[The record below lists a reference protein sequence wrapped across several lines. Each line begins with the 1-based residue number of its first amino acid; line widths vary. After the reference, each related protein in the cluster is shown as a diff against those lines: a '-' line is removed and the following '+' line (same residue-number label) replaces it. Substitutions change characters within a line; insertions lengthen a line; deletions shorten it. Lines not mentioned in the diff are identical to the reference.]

1 MNEATD
7 DNNED
12 DGETSDEV
20 VSDVDSVTDIGD
32 EDSLFDEFEFEGNGD
47 N

>member
-12 DGETSDEV
+12 DGETSDEA
-20 VSDVDSVTDIGD
+20 VSDVDSVMDIGNV
-32 EDSLFDEFEFEGNGD
+32 DSLFDEFEFEDNGD